1 MTMINISE
9 KLKKLP
15 KDPGVYVMKDASGS
29 IIYIGKAKNL
39 KNRVSSYFKGAHDAK
54 VTAMVAHIADL
65 EWFVVNTEN
74 DALFLEAN
82 LINKHKP
89 KYNILLKD
97 DKKFP
102 YIQITTDG
110 KIQVVRTN
118 QGEGQIYGPYFNG
131 IYVKYLMDII
141 RSIYHNDPMKAR
153 EFLSGKRYDEV
164 VAVMT
169 NRMQQASALQ
179 QFELAIAYR
188 NVLQMIERLRNRA
201 RIQATAEDA
210 NAFTLGACR
219 ELGEVLGLTKTP
231 RKIEC
236 FDISHTDGE
245 YVVSSMVVFVDG
257 VADKNQYRRFR
268 IKHGQGNNDFL
279 SMQETLTRR
288 LRHKEWTYPDVIV
301 IDGGKGQLG
310 AVPKVDGVT
319 YISLAERFE
328 LVFTTTQDAP
338 LVLSRHS
345 YALRLLQRIRD
356 EAHRFAITYHK
367 KLRDK
372 IRL

>member
-1 MTMINISE
+1 MTMNNIKE
-9 KLKKLP
+9 KLKNLP
-15 KDPGVYVMKDASGS
+15 KSPGVYVMKDVAGT

-39 KNRVSSYFKGAHDAK
+39 KNRVSSYFVGAHDAK
-54 VTAMVAHIADL
+54 VTAMVSHIADL

-102 YIQITTDG
+102 YIQITSSG
-110 KIQVVRTN
+110 KIQVVRSN

-141 RSIYHNDPMKAR
+141 RSIYHDDPVKAA

-188 NVLQMIERLRNRA
+188 NVLQMVGRLRNRS

-279 SMQETLTRR
+279 SMKETLTRR
-288 LRHKEWTYPDVIV
+288 LKHREWAYPDVIV
-301 IDGGKGQLG
+301 IDGGKGQLS
-310 AVPKVDGVT
+310 AVPKIDGVT

-328 LVFTTTQDAP
+328 LVFTTTQNEP
-338 LVLSRHS
+338 IVLSRHS

-367 KLRDK
+367 RLRDK
-372 IRL
+372 IRV

>member
-1 MTMINISE
+1 MTMINITE
-9 KLKKLP
+9 KLKNLP
-15 KDPGVYVMKDASGS
+15 KSPGVYVMKNIAGE

-39 KNRVSSYFKGAHDAK
+39 KNRISSYFIGAHDAK

-102 YIQITTDG
+102 YIQITPDG

-118 QGEGQIYGPYFNG
+118 QGAGQIYGPYFNG

-141 RSIYHNDPMKAR
+141 RSIYHNDPVKAGQ
-153 EFLSGKRYDEV
+153 FLSGKCYDEV
-164 VAVMT
+164 VEVMT

-188 NVLQMIERLRNRA
+188 NVLQMIERLKKRE

-219 ELGEVLGLTKTP
+219 ELGEVLGMVKTP

-245 YVVSSMVVFVDG
+245 YVVASMVVFVDG
-257 VADKNQYRRFR
+257 VADKSQYRRFR
-268 IKHGQGNNDFL
+268 IKHGQGNNDYL

-288 LRHKEWTYPDVIV
+288 LRHREWVYPDLIV

-310 AVPKVDGVT
+310 VVPKVDGIT
-319 YISLAERFE
+319 YISLAEKFE
-328 LVFTTTQDAP
+328 LIFTMTQDTP
-338 LVLSRHS
+338 ILLSRHS

-356 EAHRFAITYHK
+356 EAHRFAVTYHQR
-367 KLRDK
+367 LRDK

>member
-1 MTMINISE
+1 MTMNNIKE
-9 KLKKLP
+9 KLKNLP
-15 KDPGVYVMKDASGS
+15 KSPGVYVMKDVAGT

-39 KNRVSSYFKGAHDAK
+39 KNRISSYFVGAHDAK
-54 VTAMVAHIADL
+54 VTAMVSHIADL

-102 YIQITTDG
+102 YIQITSSG
-110 KIQVVRTN
+110 KIQVVRSN

-141 RSIYHNDPMKAR
+141 RSIYHDDPVKAA

-188 NVLQMIERLRNRA
+188 NVLQMVGRLRNRS

-279 SMQETLTRR
+279 SMKETLTRSLKHR
-288 LRHKEWTYPDVIV
+288 EWAYPDVIV
-301 IDGGKGQLG
+301 IDGGKGQLS
-310 AVPKVDGVT
+310 AVPKIDGVT

-328 LVFTTTQDAP
+328 LVFTTTQNEP
-338 LVLSRHS
+338 IVLSRHS

-367 KLRDK
+367 RLRDK
-372 IRL
+372 IRV

>member
-1 MTMINISE
+1 MTMINIKE
-9 KLKKLP
+9 KLKTLP
-15 KDPGVYVMKDASGS
+15 KDPGVYVMKDVSGT

-39 KNRVSSYFKGAHDAK
+39 KNRVSSYFIGAHDAK

-65 EWFVVNTEN
+65 EWFTVNTEN

-82 LINKHKP
+82 LIHKHQP

-102 YIQITTDG
+102 YIQITPDG

-118 QGEGQIYGPYFNG
+118 RGEGQIYGPYFNG

-141 RSIYHNDPMKAR
+141 RSIYHDDPVKAA
-153 EFLSGKRYDEV
+153 EFLSGKCYDEV
-164 VAVMT
+164 VEVMT
-169 NRMQQASALQ
+169 NRMQQASAMQ

-188 NVLQMIERLRNRA
+188 NVLQMVARLRNRT
-201 RIQATAEDA
+201 RIQTTAEDA

-219 ELGEVLGLTKTP
+219 ELGEILKMRKTP
-231 RKIEC
+231 RRIEC
-236 FDISHTDGE
+236 YDISHTAGE
-245 YVVSSMVVFVDG
+245 YVVASMVVFVDG
-257 VADKNQYRRFR
+257 AADKSQYRRFR
-268 IKHGQGNNDFL
+268 IKHGLGNNDFL
-279 SMQETLTRR
+279 SMHETLTRR
-288 LRHKEWTYPDVIV
+288 LKHKEWTYPDIIV

-310 AVPKVDGVT
+310 AVPKLEGIT
-319 YISLAERFE
+319 YISLAKRFE
-328 LVFTTTQDAP
+328 LVFTTTQDEP
-338 LVLSRHS
+338 VVLSHHS

-367 KLRDK
+367 HLRDQ

>member
-1 MTMINISE
+1 MTMNNIKE
-9 KLKKLP
+9 KLKNLP
-15 KDPGVYVMKDASGS
+15 KSPGVYVMKDVAGT

-39 KNRVSSYFKGAHDAK
+39 KNRISSYFVGAHDAK
-54 VTAMVAHIADL
+54 VTAMVSHIADL

-102 YIQITTDG
+102 YIQITSSG
-110 KIQVVRTN
+110 KIQVVRSN

-141 RSIYHNDPMKAR
+141 RSIYHDDPVKAA

-188 NVLQMIERLRNRA
+188 NVLQMVGRLRNRS

-279 SMQETLTRR
+279 SMKETLTRR
-288 LRHKEWTYPDVIV
+288 LKHREWAYPDVIV
-301 IDGGKGQLG
+301 IDGGKGQLS
-310 AVPKVDGVT
+310 AVPKIDGVT

-328 LVFTTTQDAP
+328 LVFTTTQNEP
-338 LVLSRHS
+338 IVLSRHS

-367 KLRDK
+367 RLRDK
-372 IRL
+372 IRV

>member
-1 MTMINISE
+1 MAMINIKE
-9 KLKKLP
+9 KLKNLP
-15 KDPGVYVMKDASGS
+15 KSPGVYVMKDIAGT

-39 KNRVSSYFKGAHDAK
+39 KNRVSSYFIGAHDAK

-102 YIQITTDG
+102 YIQITPNGT
-110 KIQVVRTN
+110 IQVVRTN
-118 QGEGQIYGPYFNG
+118 RGEGQIYGPYFNG

-141 RSIYHNDPMKAR
+141 RSIYHNDPKKAAN
-153 EFLSGKRYDEV
+153 FLSGNSYDEV

-169 NRMQQASALQ
+169 NRMKQASALQ

-188 NVLQMIERLRNRA
+188 NVLQMIERLRHRA
-201 RIQATAEDA
+201 RIQTTAEDA

-219 ELGEVLGLTKTP
+219 ELGEILGLTKTP

-245 YVVSSMVVFVDG
+245 YVVASMVVFVDG

-279 SMQETLTRR
+279 SMKETLTRR
-288 LRHKEWTYPDVIV
+288 LKHREWIYPDVIV
-301 IDGGKGQLG
+301 IDGGKGQLS
-310 AVPKVDGVT
+310 AVPKADDIT

-328 LVFTTTQDAP
+328 LIYTTTQIEP
-338 LVLSRHS
+338 IILSHHS

-367 KLRDK
+367 SLRDK

>member
-1 MTMINISE
+1 MTMINIKE
-9 KLKKLP
+9 KLKTLP
-15 KDPGVYVMKDASGS
+15 KAPGVYVMKGADGT

-39 KNRVSSYFKGAHDAK
+39 KNRVSSYFIGAHDAK

-82 LINKHKP
+82 LIHKHQP

-97 DKKFP
+97 DKRFP
-102 YIQITTDG
+102 YIQITPDG

-118 QGEGQIYGPYFNG
+118 RGEGQFYGPYFNG

-141 RSIYHNDPMKAR
+141 RSIYHDDPIKAA
-153 EFLSGKRYDEV
+153 EFLTGKRYDEV
-164 VAVMT
+164 VEVMT
-169 NRMQQASALQ
+169 NRMEQASSMQ

-188 NVLQMIERLRNRA
+188 NVLQMIARLRTRT
-201 RIQATAEDA
+201 RVQATAEDA

-219 ELGEVLGLTKTP
+219 ELGEVLGLAKTP

-236 FDISHTDGE
+236 YDISHTAGE

-257 VADKNQYRRFR
+257 AADKNQYRRFR
-268 IKHGQGNNDFL
+268 IKHCLGNNDFL

-288 LRHKEWTYPDVIV
+288 LKHREWPYPDIIV

-310 AVPKVDGVT
+310 AVPKVDGIT
-319 YISLAERFE
+319 YISLAKRFE
-328 LVFTTTQDAP
+328 LVFTTTQDDP
-338 LVLSRHS
+338 VVLSHHS

-367 KLRDK
+367 SLRDR
-372 IRL
+372 IRI

>member
-1 MTMINISE
+1 MTMININE

-15 KDPGVYVMKDASGS
+15 KNPGVYVMKDSSGV

-39 KNRVSSYFKGAHDAK
+39 KNRVSSYFKGAHDTK
-54 VTAMVAHIADL
+54 VTAMITHIADL
-65 EWFVVNTEN
+65 EWFVVSTEN

-102 YIQITTDG
+102 YIQITNEG
-110 KIQVVRTN
+110 KIQVIRTN
-118 QGEGQIYGPYFNG
+118 HGEGKIYGPYFNG
-131 IYVKYLMDII
+131 IYVKYIMDII
-141 RSIYHNDPMKAR
+141 RSIYQNDPVKAR
-153 EFLSGKRYDEV
+153 EFLDGKLYDEV
-164 VAVMT
+164 NAVMK

-201 RIQATAEDA
+201 RIQSTAEDA
-210 NAFTLGACR
+210 SVFTLGACR
-219 ELGEVLGLTKTP
+219 ELGEILGLLKTP

-245 YVVSSMVVFVDG
+245 FVVSSMVVFVDG
-257 VADKNQYRRFR
+257 VADKSQYRRFR
-268 IKHGQGNNDFL
+268 IKHGQGNNDYL

-310 AVPKVDGVT
+310 VVPKIDGIN
-319 YISLAERFE
+319 YISLAEKFE
-328 LVFTTTQDAP
+328 LIFTTTQDAP
-338 LVLSRHS
+338 IVLSRHS

-367 KLRDK
+367 KLRDQV
-372 IRL
+372 RL

>member
-1 MTMINISE
+1 MTMINIKE

-15 KDPGVYVMKDASGS
+15 KDPGVYVMKDASGT

-54 VTAMVAHIADL
+54 VTAMVSHIADL

-102 YIQITTDG
+102 YIQITDDG

-118 QGEGQIYGPYFNG
+118 RGEGQIYGPYFNG

-141 RSIYHNDPMKAR
+141 RSIYHNDPAKAR
-153 EFLSGKRYDEV
+153 DFLSGKCYDEV

-188 NVLQMIERLRNRA
+188 NVLQMIDRLRNRA
-201 RIQATAEDA
+201 RIQTTAEDA

-245 YVVSSMVVFVDG
+245 YVVASMVVFVDG

-268 IKHGQGNNDFL
+268 IKHGQGNNDYL

-288 LRHKEWTYPDVIV
+288 LRHKEWTYPDLIV
-301 IDGGKGQLG
+301 IDGGKGQLNV
-310 AVPKVDGVT
+310 VPKVEGIT
-319 YISLAERFE
+319 YISLAEKFE
-328 LVFTTTQDAP
+328 LVFTTTQEAP
-338 LVLSRHS
+338 VILSRHS

>member
-1 MTMINISE
+1 MTMINIKE
-9 KLKKLP
+9 KLKTLP
-15 KDPGVYVMKDASGS
+15 KDPGVYVMKDASGT

-39 KNRVSSYFKGAHDAK
+39 KNRVSSYFIGAHDAK
-54 VTAMVAHIADL
+54 VTAMVTHIADL

-82 LINKHKP
+82 LIHKHQP

-97 DKKFP
+97 DKHFP
-102 YIQITTDG
+102 YINITPEG

-118 QGEGQIYGPYFNG
+118 RGEGQFYGPYFNG

-141 RSIYHNDPMKAR
+141 RSIYHDDPAKAA

-164 VAVMT
+164 VEVMT
-169 NRMQQASALQ
+169 NRMQQASNMQ

-188 NVLQMIERLRNRA
+188 NVLQMVNRLQTRSRV
-201 RIQATAEDA
+201 QATAEDA

-219 ELGEVLGLTKTP
+219 ELGEVLGLAKTP

-236 FDISHTDGE
+236 YDISHTAGE

-257 VADKNQYRRFR
+257 AADKNQYRRFR

-288 LRHKEWTYPDVIV
+288 LKHKEWTYPDIIV

-310 AVPKVDGVT
+310 AVPKVDGIT
-319 YISLAERFE
+319 YISLAKRFE
-328 LVFTTTQDAP
+328 LVFTTTQDEP
-338 LVLSRHS
+338 VVLSHHS

-367 KLRDK
+367 SLRDK

>member
-54 VTAMVAHIADL
+54 VTAMVTHIADL

-236 FDISHTDGE
+236 FDISHTAGE

>member
-1 MTMINISE
+1 MTMINIKQ
-9 KLKKLP
+9 KLKTLP
-15 KDPGVYVMKDASGS
+15 KDPGVYVMKDAAGT

-39 KNRVSSYFKGAHDAK
+39 KNRVSSYFIGAHDAK

-82 LINKHKP
+82 LIHKHQP

-110 KIQVVRTN
+110 KIQVVRTAD
-118 QGEGQIYGPYFNG
+118 GEGQIYGPYFNG

-141 RSIYHNDPMKAR
+141 RSIYHDDPIKAA

-164 VAVMT
+164 VEVMT
-169 NRMQQASALQ
+169 NRMQQASSMQ

-188 NVLQMIERLRNRA
+188 NVLQMVNRLKTRA
-201 RIQATAEDA
+201 RVQTTAEDA

-219 ELGEVLGLTKTP
+219 ELGEVLNLHKTP
-231 RKIEC
+231 RRIEC
-236 FDISHTDGE
+236 YDISHTAGE

-257 VADKNQYRRFR
+257 VADKSQYRRFR
-268 IKHGQGNNDFL
+268 IKHGMGNNDFL
-279 SMQETLTRR
+279 SMEETLTRR
-288 LRHKEWTYPDVIV
+288 LKHHEWAYPDIIV

-310 AVPKVDGVT
+310 AVPKVDGIT
-319 YISLAERFE
+319 YISLAKRFE
-328 LVFTTTQDAP
+328 LVFTTTQDQP
-338 LVLSRHS
+338 IVLSHHS

-367 KLRDK
+367 SLRDK
-372 IRL
+372 IRM

>member
-54 VTAMVAHIADL
+54 VTAMVTHIADL

-74 DALFLEAN
+74 DALFLEDN

>member
-1 MTMINISE
+1 MINIKQ
-9 KLKKLP
+9 KLKTLP
-15 KDPGVYVMKDASGS
+15 KDPGVYVMKDSAGT

-39 KNRVSSYFKGAHDAK
+39 KNRVSSYFIGAHDAK

-82 LINKHKP
+82 LIHKHQP

-102 YIQITTDG
+102 YIQITPDG
-110 KIQVVRTN
+110 KIGVIRTN
-118 QGEGQIYGPYFNG
+118 RGAGQIFGPYFNG

-141 RSIYHNDPMKAR
+141 RSVYHDDPVQAA

-164 VAVMT
+164 EAVMT
-169 NRMQQASALQ
+169 NRMQEASSMQ

-188 NVLQMIERLRNRA
+188 NVLQMVNRLKTRA
-201 RIQATAEDA
+201 RVQTTAEDA

-219 ELGEVLGLTKTP
+219 ELGEVLNLPKTP
-231 RKIEC
+231 RRIEC
-236 FDISHTDGE
+236 YDISHTAGE
-245 YVVSSMVVFVDG
+245 YVVASMVVFVDG
-257 VADKNQYRRFR
+257 VADKSQYRRFR
-268 IKHGQGNNDFL
+268 MKHGLGNNDFL

-288 LRHKEWTYPDVIV
+288 LKHRDWAYPDVIV

-310 AVPKVDGVT
+310 AVPKVDGIT
-319 YISLAERFE
+319 YISLAKRFE
-328 LVFTTTQDAP
+328 LVFTTTQDEP
-338 LVLSRHS
+338 IVLSHHS

-367 KLRDK
+367 SLRDK
-372 IRL
+372 IRLWV

>member
-54 VTAMVAHIADL
+54 VTAMVTHIADL

-319 YISLAERFE
+319 YISLAEKFE

>member
-1 MTMINISE
+1 MTMINIKE
-9 KLKKLP
+9 KLKNLP
-15 KDPGVYVMKDASGS
+15 KAPGVYVMKDVSGQ

-39 KNRVSSYFKGAHDAK
+39 KNRVSSYFIGAHDAK

-82 LINKHKP
+82 LIHKHQP

-102 YIQITTDG
+102 YIQITPDG

-118 QGEGQIYGPYFNG
+118 QGEGQIFGPYFNG
-131 IYVKYLMDII
+131 IYVKYLMDIV
-141 RSIYHNDPMKAR
+141 RSIYHNDPLQAA
-153 EFLSGKRYDEV
+153 EFLSGKRYGEV
-164 VAVMT
+164 IEVMT
-169 NRMQQASALQ
+169 NRMQQASAMQ

-188 NVLQMIERLRNRA
+188 NVLQMIMRLQTRSRV
-201 RIQATAEDA
+201 QTTAEDA

-219 ELGEVLGLTKTP
+219 ELGEILGLTKTP

-236 FDISHTDGE
+236 YDISHTAGE

-257 VADKNQYRRFR
+257 AADKAQYRRFR

-279 SMQETLTRR
+279 SMHETLTRR
-288 LRHKEWTYPDVIV
+288 LRHREWTYPDVIV

-310 AVPKVDGVT
+310 AVPKVDGIT
-319 YISLAERFE
+319 YISLAKRFE
-328 LVFTTTQDAP
+328 LVYTTTQDAP
-338 LVLSRHS
+338 IVLFHHD

-367 KLRDK
+367 HLRDK

>member
-1 MTMINISE
+1 MTMTNITE

-15 KDPGVYVMKDASGS
+15 KSPGVYVMKNSAGV

-39 KNRVSSYFKGAHDAK
+39 KNRVSSYFIGAHDAK

-65 EWFVVNTEN
+65 EWFIVNTEN

-102 YIQITTDG
+102 YIQITCDG

-118 QGEGQIYGPYFNG
+118 RGEGQIYGPYFNG

-141 RSIYHNDPMKAR
+141 RSIYHDDPVKAA
-153 EFLSGKRYDEV
+153 EFLQGKCYDEV

-188 NVLQMIERLRNRA
+188 NVLQMIDRLRHRE

-219 ELGEVLGLTKTP
+219 ELGEVLGLAKTP

-279 SMQETLTRR
+279 SMEETLTRR
-288 LRHKEWTYPDVIV
+288 LKHREWIYPDVIV
-301 IDGGKGQLG
+301 IDGGKGQLS
-310 AVPKVDGVT
+310 AVPKIDGVT
-319 YISLAERFE
+319 YISLAEKFE
-328 LVFTTTQDAP
+328 LVYTTTQSAP
-338 LVLSRHS
+338 IVLSRHS

>member
-1 MTMINISE
+1 MTMINIKE

-15 KDPGVYVMKDASGS
+15 KDPGVYVMKDASGT

-54 VTAMVAHIADL
+54 VTAMVSHIADL

-102 YIQITTDG
+102 YIQITDDG

-118 QGEGQIYGPYFNG
+118 RGEGQIYGPYFNG

-141 RSIYHNDPMKAR
+141 RSIYHNDPAKAR
-153 EFLSGKRYDEV
+153 DFLSGKCYDEV

-188 NVLQMIERLRNRA
+188 NVLQMIDRLRNRA
-201 RIQATAEDA
+201 RIQTTAEDA

-245 YVVSSMVVFVDG
+245 YVVASMVVFVDG

-268 IKHGQGNNDFL
+268 IKHGQGNNDYL

-288 LRHKEWTYPDVIV
+288 LRHKEWVYPDLIV
-301 IDGGKGQLG
+301 IDGGKGQLNV
-310 AVPKVDGVT
+310 VPKVEGIT
-319 YISLAERFE
+319 YISLAEKFE
-328 LVFTTTQDAP
+328 LVFTTTQEAP
-338 LVLSRHS
+338 VILSRHS

>member
-1 MTMINISE
+1 MTMINIKE
-9 KLKKLP
+9 KLKTLP
-15 KDPGVYVMKDASGS
+15 KKPGVYVMKDCGGN

-39 KNRVSSYFKGAHDAK
+39 KNRVSSYFIGAHDAK

-65 EWFVVNTEN
+65 EWFIVNTEN

-82 LINKHKP
+82 LIHKHQP

-102 YIQITTDG
+102 YIQITPDG

-118 QGEGQIYGPYFNG
+118 RGEGQIYGPYFNG

-141 RSIYHNDPMKAR
+141 RSIYHDDPVQAA
-153 EFLSGKRYDEV
+153 EFLAGKRYDEV
-164 VAVMT
+164 VDVMT
-169 NRMQQASALQ
+169 NRMQQASAMQ

-188 NVLQMIERLRNRA
+188 NVLQMVNRLRTRA
-201 RIQATAEDA
+201 RVQTTAEDA

-219 ELGEVLGLTKTP
+219 ELGEVLGLKKTP
-231 RKIEC
+231 RRIEC
-236 FDISHTDGE
+236 YDISHTAGE
-245 YVVSSMVVFVDG
+245 YVVSSMVVFIDG
-257 VADKNQYRRFR
+257 AADKSQYRRFR
-268 IKHGQGNNDFL
+268 IKHGLGNNDFL

-288 LRHKEWTYPDVIV
+288 LKHHEWTYPDVIV

-310 AVPKVDGVT
+310 AVPKVDGIT
-319 YISLAERFE
+319 YISLAKRFE
-328 LVFTTTQDAP
+328 LVFTTTQDEP
-338 LVLSRHS
+338 FVLSHHS

-367 KLRDK
+367 SLRDK

>member
-1 MTMINISE
+1 MTMINIKE
-9 KLKKLP
+9 KLKTLP
-15 KDPGVYVMKDASGS
+15 KDPGVYVMKDTSGT

-39 KNRVSSYFKGAHDAK
+39 KNRVSSYFIGAHDAK

-82 LINKHKP
+82 LIHKHQP

-110 KIQVVRTN
+110 KIQVIRIN
-118 QGEGQIYGPYFNG
+118 NGEGQIYGPYFNG

-141 RSIYHNDPMKAR
+141 RSIYHDDPIKAV
-153 EFLSGKRYDEV
+153 EFLSGKRFDEV
-164 VAVMT
+164 VEVMT
-169 NRMQQASALQ
+169 NRMQQASSMQ

-188 NVLQMIERLRNRA
+188 NVLQMVNRLRTRA
-201 RIQATAEDA
+201 RVQTTAEDA

-219 ELGEVLGLTKTP
+219 ELGEILNLQKTP
-231 RKIEC
+231 RRIEC
-236 FDISHTDGE
+236 YDISHTAGE

-257 VADKNQYRRFR
+257 VADKSQYRRFR
-268 IKHGQGNNDFL
+268 IKHGLGNNDFL

-288 LRHKEWTYPDVIV
+288 LKHQEWTYPDVIV

-310 AVPKVDGVT
+310 AVPKVDGIT
-319 YISLAERFE
+319 YISLAKRFE
-328 LVFTTTQDAP
+328 LVFTTTQNEP
-338 LVLSRHS
+338 IVLSHHS

-367 KLRDK
+367 HLRDK

>member
-1 MTMINISE
+1 MTMINIKE
-9 KLKKLP
+9 KLKTLP
-15 KDPGVYVMKDASGS
+15 KNPGVYVMKDAEGV

-39 KNRVSSYFKGAHDAK
+39 KNRVSSYFIGAHDAK

-82 LINKHKP
+82 LIHKHQP

-102 YIQITTDG
+102 YIQITPDG

-118 QGEGQIYGPYFNG
+118 RGEGQIYGPYFNG
-131 IYVKYLMDII
+131 IYVKYIMDIL
-141 RSIYHNDPMKAR
+141 RSIYHNDPVKSA
-153 EFLSGKRYDEV
+153 EFLAGKCYDEV

-169 NRMQQASALQ
+169 NRMQQASSMQ

-188 NVLQMIERLRNRA
+188 NVLQMINRLRNRA
-201 RIQATAEDA
+201 RVQTTAEDA

-219 ELGEVLGLTKTP
+219 ELGEVLKLTKTP
-231 RKIEC
+231 RRIEC
-236 FDISHTDGE
+236 YDISHTAGE
-245 YVVSSMVVFVDG
+245 YVVASMVVFVDG
-257 VADKNQYRRFR
+257 VADKSQYRRFR

-288 LRHKEWTYPDVIV
+288 LKHHEWNYPDVIV

-310 AVPKVDGVT
+310 AVPKVDGIT
-319 YISLAERFE
+319 YISLAKRFE
-328 LVFTTTQDAP
+328 LVFTTTQDEP
-338 LVLSRHS
+338 IVLSQHS

-356 EAHRFAITYHK
+356 EAHRFVITYHK
-367 KLRDK
+367 HLRDK

>member
-54 VTAMVAHIADL
+54 VTAMVTHIADL

-279 SMQETLTRR
+279 SMQETLTHR

>member
-1 MTMINISE
+1 MINIKQ
-9 KLKKLP
+9 KLKTLP
-15 KDPGVYVMKDASGS
+15 KDPGVYVMKDSAGT

-39 KNRVSSYFKGAHDAK
+39 KNRVSSYFIGAHDAK

-82 LINKHKP
+82 LIHKHQP

-102 YIQITTDG
+102 YIQITPDG
-110 KIQVVRTN
+110 KIGVIRTN
-118 QGEGQIYGPYFNG
+118 RGAGQIFGPYFNG

-141 RSIYHNDPMKAR
+141 RSIYHDDPVQAA
-153 EFLSGKRYDEV
+153 EFLSGKCYDEV
-164 VAVMT
+164 ETVMT
-169 NRMQQASALQ
+169 NRMQEASSMQ

-188 NVLQMIERLRNRA
+188 NVLQMVNRLKTRA
-201 RIQATAEDA
+201 RVQTTAEDA

-219 ELGEVLGLTKTP
+219 ELGEVLNLPKTP
-231 RKIEC
+231 RRIEC
-236 FDISHTDGE
+236 YDISHTAGE
-245 YVVSSMVVFVDG
+245 YVVASMVVFVDG
-257 VADKNQYRRFR
+257 VADKSQYRRFR
-268 IKHGQGNNDFL
+268 MKHGLGNNDFL

-288 LRHKEWTYPDVIV
+288 LKHRDWAYPDVIV

-310 AVPKVDGVT
+310 AVPKVDGIT
-319 YISLAERFE
+319 YISLAKRFE
-328 LVFTTTQDAP
+328 LVFTTTQDEP
-338 LVLSRHS
+338 IVLSHHS

-367 KLRDK
+367 SLRDK
-372 IRL
+372 IRLWV

>member
-1 MTMINISE
+1 MTMINIKE

-15 KDPGVYVMKDASGS
+15 KDPGVYVMKDASGT

-54 VTAMVAHIADL
+54 VTAMVSHIADL

-102 YIQITTDG
+102 YIQITDDG
-110 KIQVVRTN
+110 KIKVVRTN
-118 QGEGQIYGPYFNG
+118 RGEGQIYGPYFNG

-141 RSIYHNDPMKAR
+141 RSIYHNDPTKAR
-153 EFLSGKRYDEV
+153 DFLSGKCYDEV

-188 NVLQMIERLRNRA
+188 NVLQMIDRLRNRA
-201 RIQATAEDA
+201 RIQTTAEDA

-245 YVVSSMVVFVDG
+245 YVVASMVVFVDG

-268 IKHGQGNNDFL
+268 IKHGQGNNDYL

-288 LRHKEWTYPDVIV
+288 LRHKEWTYPDLIV
-301 IDGGKGQLG
+301 IDGGKGQLNV
-310 AVPKVDGVT
+310 VPKVEGIT
-319 YISLAERFE
+319 YISLAEKFE
-328 LVFTTTQDAP
+328 LVFTTTQEAP
-338 LVLSRHS
+338 VILSRHS

>member
-1 MTMINISE
+1 MINIKE
-9 KLKKLP
+9 KLKTLP
-15 KDPGVYVMKDASGS
+15 KDPGVYVMKDASGT

-39 KNRVSSYFKGAHDAK
+39 KNRVSSYFIGAHDAK

-82 LINKHKP
+82 LIHKHQP

-97 DKKFP
+97 DKRFP
-102 YIQITTDG
+102 YIQITPDG
-110 KIQVVRTN
+110 KIQVVRVN
-118 QGEGQIYGPYFNG
+118 RGEGQFYGPYFNG

-141 RSIYHNDPMKAR
+141 RSIYHDDPEKAA

-164 VAVMT
+164 VEVMT
-169 NRMQQASALQ
+169 NRMQQASNMQ

-188 NVLQMIERLRNRA
+188 NVLQMVSRLRTRS
-201 RIQATAEDA
+201 RVQATAEDA

-236 FDISHTDGE
+236 YDISHTAGE

-257 VADKNQYRRFR
+257 AADKSQYRRFR

-288 LRHKEWTYPDVIV
+288 LKHKEWIYPDIIV

-310 AVPKVDGVT
+310 AVPKIDGVT
-319 YISLAERFE
+319 YISLAKRFE
-328 LVFTTTQDAP
+328 LVFTTTQEEP
-338 LVLSRHS
+338 VVLSHHS

-367 KLRDK
+367 SLRDQ
-372 IRL
+372 IRLWQ

>member
-1 MTMINISE
+1 MTMINIKE
-9 KLKKLP
+9 KLKTLP
-15 KDPGVYVMKDASGS
+15 KEPGVYVMKDVSGV

-39 KNRVSSYFKGAHDAK
+39 KNRVSSYFIGAHDAK

-82 LINKHKP
+82 LIHKHQP

-102 YIQITTDG
+102 YIQITPDG

-118 QGEGQIYGPYFNG
+118 KEEGQIYGPYFNG

-141 RSIYHNDPMKAR
+141 RSIYHNDPVKAA
-153 EFLSGKRYDEV
+153 EFLAGKRYDEV
-164 VAVMT
+164 VEVMT
-169 NRMQQASALQ
+169 NRMQQASAMQ

-188 NVLQMIERLRNRA
+188 NVLQMVNRLRNRA
-201 RIQATAEDA
+201 RVQTTAEDA

-219 ELGEVLGLTKTP
+219 ELGEILKLKKTP
-231 RKIEC
+231 RRIEC
-236 FDISHTDGE
+236 YDISHTAGE

-257 VADKNQYRRFR
+257 VADKSQYRRFR

-279 SMQETLTRR
+279 SMEETLTRR
-288 LRHKEWTYPDVIV
+288 LKHHEWAYPDVIV

-310 AVPKVDGVT
+310 AVPKIDDIT
-319 YISLAERFE
+319 YISLAKRFE
-328 LVFTTTQDAP
+328 LVYTTTQDEP
-338 LVLSRHS
+338 VVLSHHS

-367 KLRDK
+367 HLRDK
-372 IRL
+372 IRM

>member
-1 MTMINISE
+1 MTMTNITE

-15 KDPGVYVMKDASGS
+15 KSPGVYVMKNSAGV

-39 KNRVSSYFKGAHDAK
+39 KNRVSSYFVGAHDAK

-102 YIQITTDG
+102 YIQITPDG

-118 QGEGQIYGPYFNG
+118 QGSGQIFGPYFNG

-141 RSIYHNDPMKAR
+141 RSIYHDDPVKAA
-153 EFLSGKRYDEV
+153 EFLQGKCYDEV
-164 VAVMT
+164 VAVMS

-188 NVLQMIERLRNRA
+188 NILQMIERLRHRA
-201 RIQATAEDA
+201 RIQTTAEDA

-219 ELGEVLGLTKTP
+219 ELGEVLGLAKTP

-268 IKHGQGNNDFL
+268 IRHGQGNNDFL

-288 LRHKEWTYPDVIV
+288 LKHREWSYPDVIV
-301 IDGGKGQLG
+301 IDGGKGQLA

-319 YISLAERFE
+319 YISLAEKFE
-328 LVFTTTQDAP
+328 LIYTTTQTVP
-338 LVLSRHS
+338 IILSRHS

-367 KLRDK
+367 RLRDK
-372 IRL
+372 IRQ

>member
-1 MTMINISE
+1 MTMINIKE
-9 KLKKLP
+9 KLKNLP
-15 KDPGVYVMKDASGS
+15 KEPGVYVMKDITGT

-39 KNRVSSYFKGAHDAK
+39 KNRVSSYFIGAHDAK
-54 VTAMVAHIADL
+54 VTAMVTHIADL

-102 YIQITTDG
+102 YIQITPTG
-110 KIQVVRTN
+110 EIQVVRSN
-118 QGEGQIYGPYFNG
+118 RSEGQIYGPYFNG
-131 IYVKYLMDII
+131 VCVKYLMDII
-141 RSIYHNDPMKAR
+141 RSIYQNDPIKAG
-153 EFLSGKRYDEV
+153 EFLAGKRYDEV
-164 VAVMT
+164 TEIMT
-169 NRMQQASALQ
+169 NRMQQASSMQ

-188 NVLQMIERLRNRA
+188 NVLQMVARLRTRS
-201 RIQATAEDA
+201 RVQTTAEDA

-231 RKIEC
+231 RRIEC
-236 FDISHTDGE
+236 YDISHTGGE

-257 VADKNQYRRFR
+257 VADKSQYRRFR

-279 SMQETLTRR
+279 SMHETLTRR
-288 LRHKEWTYPDVIV
+288 IRHKEWDYPDIVV

-310 AVPKVDGVT
+310 AVPKVDGIT
-319 YISLAERFE
+319 YISLAKRFE
-328 LVFTTTQDAP
+328 LVFTTTQDEP
-338 LVLSRHS
+338 IVLSHHS

-367 KLRDK
+367 HLRDQ

>member
-1 MTMINISE
+1 MTMINIKE
-9 KLKKLP
+9 KLKTLP
-15 KDPGVYVMKDASGS
+15 KAPGVYVMKGADGT

-39 KNRVSSYFKGAHDAK
+39 KNRVSSYFIGAHDAK

-82 LINKHKP
+82 LIHKHQP

-97 DKKFP
+97 DKRFP
-102 YIQITTDG
+102 YIQITPDG

-118 QGEGQIYGPYFNG
+118 HGEGQFYGPYFNG

-141 RSIYHNDPMKAR
+141 RSIYHDDPVKAA
-153 EFLSGKRYDEV
+153 EFLTGKRYDEV
-164 VAVMT
+164 VEVMT
-169 NRMQQASALQ
+169 NRMEQASSMQ

-188 NVLQMIERLRNRA
+188 NVLQMITRLRTRT
-201 RIQATAEDA
+201 RVQATAEDA

-219 ELGEVLGLTKTP
+219 ELGEVLGLAKTP

-236 FDISHTDGE
+236 YDISHTAGE

-257 VADKNQYRRFR
+257 AADKNQYRRFR
-268 IKHGQGNNDFL
+268 IKHGLGNNDFL

-288 LRHKEWTYPDVIV
+288 LKHREWSYPDIIV

-310 AVPKVDGVT
+310 AVPKVDGIT
-319 YISLAERFE
+319 YISLAKRFE
-328 LVFTTTQDAP
+328 LVFTTTQDEP
-338 LVLSRHS
+338 VVLSHHS

-367 KLRDK
+367 SLRDR

>member
-54 VTAMVAHIADL
+54 VTAMVTHIADL

-310 AVPKVDGVT
+310 AVPKVEGVT

>member
-1 MTMINISE
+1 MTMINIKE

-15 KDPGVYVMKDASGS
+15 KEPGVYVMKDIAGT

-39 KNRVSSYFKGAHDAK
+39 KNRVSSYFVGAHDAK

-102 YIQITTDG
+102 YIQITPDG
-110 KIQVVRTN
+110 TIQVVRIN
-118 QGEGQIYGPYFNG
+118 RGEGQFFGPYFNG
-131 IYVKYLMDII
+131 VCVKYLMDII
-141 RSIYHNDPMKAR
+141 RSIYQNDPIKAS

-164 VAVMT
+164 TEVMT
-169 NRMQQASALQ
+169 NRMQQASAMQ

-188 NVLQMIERLRNRA
+188 NVLQMVARLRTRA
-201 RIQATAEDA
+201 RVQTTAEDA

-219 ELGEVLGLTKTP
+219 ELGEVLGLSKTP
-231 RKIEC
+231 RRIEC
-236 FDISHTDGE
+236 YDISHTAGE

-257 VADKNQYRRFR
+257 VADKGQYRRFR
-268 IKHGQGNNDFL
+268 IKHGLGNNDFL
-279 SMQETLTRR
+279 SMHETLTRR
-288 LRHKEWTYPDVIV
+288 MRHKEWDYPDIIV

-310 AVPKVDGVT
+310 AVPKVDGIT
-319 YISLAERFE
+319 YISLAKRFE
-328 LVFTTTQDAP
+328 LVFTTTQDEP
-338 LVLSRHS
+338 IVLSHHS

-367 KLRDK
+367 HLRDQ

>member
-54 VTAMVAHIADL
+54 VTAMVTHIADL